1 MTALLDRPAQESKG
15 RPNAPDRRR
24 SADPGHWWVTGAALF
39 AVLASAT
46 SLNGVLEPW
55 TWFLPVACTI
65 VPVLLAMAAMRALG
79 LSGSVAALA
88 GLAAW
93 TGALTA
99 QFLPAQS
106 IFGVIPGAGAPAQLG
121 ALLDA
126 AEETVVSQVAPV
138 LPGDGIL
145 LVACAAIGLV
155 AILVDVLATT
165 LRMPAT
171 SGFAL
176 LTLLVVPA
184 VVKPT
189 GVGIGAFVL
198 GAASYLLILGC
209 AQLRETRTV
218 SSGASAGF
226 LGRGLATG
234 SAALAV
240 AVLLP
245 LAIPGFNTGAFPQGA
260 RLNVWGSA
268 TGLNPAVTLGNDLRN
283 PTGFGRITY
292 ATDSSVPLY
301 LRAVTLE
308 NFTGRRWEP
317 DQRLGNRER
326 GLAEMGTGLER
337 SSLSDGVSAFTR
349 ITTQSYS
356 SPWLLSPYA
365 PVGITGLTGR
375 WSWDPENLSVLAIDG
390 GSTARQVYEVQ
401 SAIPQLTREGL
412 KAIGPSEPGAVG
424 DVFTDLPGD
433 TPDIVRETTEA
444 VAGGFANPY
453 DKALAIQSYLRSAEF
468 TYSVE
473 APVDG
478 GYDGSGMDVMARFL
492 EAKAGYCVHYAGTM
506 AVMAR
511 AAGIPSRVA
520 VGYTPGTPTGELEEG
535 PGDTE
540 LREFVVDSR
549 NAHAWPEL
557 YFTGVG
563 WVQFEP
569 TPSRGVVPGY
579 AQAAF
584 SPVGPRADDIDS
596 LNPGTLPDALVPPG
610 DAAEQP
616 EAGGTGSAPGD
627 DGPARAVGVV
637 VGGGLVLFLLPL
649 LLRITR
655 TGLRRRQL
663 AGGTAPRAA
672 TTAWAQATELAGDYG
687 HPLLPTDTPRG
698 FAARL
703 RGEAAL
709 HGAPSTSLAR
719 LQQAYERE
727 EYAVPVPPGAEQN
740 RNGTTTVQ
748 RTGRQSL
755 WDDVE
760 TVTAA
765 LRQRSSWGTRLKAL
779 LLPRS
784 VMSRFPRRY

>member
-1 MTALLDRPAQESKG
+1 MTSLLDRPPQELKG
-15 RPNAPDRRR
+15 RPTAPEQRRA
-24 SADPGHWWVTGAALF
+24 ADPGHWWVTGATLL

-55 TWFLPVACTI
+55 TWFLPVVRTVAPI
-65 VPVLLAMAAMRALG
+65 LLVMAAMRALR
-79 LSGSVAALA
+79 LPGSAAALA
-88 GLAAW
+88 GLVTWA
-93 TGALTA
+93 GALTA
-99 QFLPAQS
+99 QFFPAQS
-106 IFGVIPGAGAPAQLG
+106 ILGVVPGPGTLAQLG
-121 ALLDA
+121 SLLDA

-145 LVACAAIGLV
+145 LVACAAIGFV

-171 SGFAL
+171 SGLAL
-176 LTLLVVPA
+176 LTLMVVPA

-198 GAASYLLILGC
+198 GAAAYLLVLGC

-218 SSGASAGF
+218 SSGAPAGF
-226 LGRGLATG
+226 LGRGLAIG

-245 LAIPGFNTGAFPQGA
+245 LAIPGFNSGAFPQGA

-292 ATDSSVPLY
+292 ATDSSAPLY

-326 GLAEMGTGLER
+326 GLAEMGTDLER
-337 SSLSDGVSAFTR
+337 NSLSNGVSAFTR

-375 WSWDPENLSVLAIDG
+375 WSWDSENLSVLAIDG
-390 GSTARQVYEVQ
+390 GSTARQIYEVQ

-412 KAIGPSEPGAVG
+412 RTIGPSEPGAVA
-424 DVFTDLPGD
+424 DVFTDLPED

-453 DKALAIQSYLRSAEF
+453 DKALAIQSYLRGAEF

-596 LNPGTLPDALVPPG
+596 LNPGTIPDALVPSG
-610 DAAEQP
+610 DGADQP
-616 EAGGTGSAPGD
+616 AGGTGATPGD
-627 DGPARAVGVV
+627 DGSARVVGVV
-637 VGGGLVLFLLPL
+637 VGGGLILLLLPL
-649 LLRITR
+649 LLRTTR

-663 AGGTAPRAA
+663 VSGPAPRAA

-687 HPLLPTDTPRG
+687 HPLLPTDTPRV
-698 FAARL
+698 FAERL
-703 RGEAAL
+703 RGKAGL
-709 HGAPSTSLAR
+709 QGAPSTSLTR

-727 EYAVPVPPGAEQN
+727 EYALPVLQRADQELD
-740 RNGTTTVQ
+740 GTTTV
-748 RTGRQSL
+748 RRSGMQSL

-760 TVTAA
+760 TVIVA
-765 LRQRSSWGTRLKAL
+765 LRQRSGWGIRLKAL

-784 VMSRFPRRY
+784 VMSRLPRKY